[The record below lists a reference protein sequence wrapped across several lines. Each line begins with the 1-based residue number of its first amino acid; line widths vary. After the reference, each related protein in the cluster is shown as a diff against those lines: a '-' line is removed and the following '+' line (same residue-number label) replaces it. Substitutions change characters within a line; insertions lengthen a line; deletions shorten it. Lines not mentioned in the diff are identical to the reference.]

1 MLSGSGAFF
10 SVAGDREAAMA
21 KPARMDHRLSRTQIG
36 LVVILVIL
44 VIVLVDFGALLLKSH
59 DLDLQAAAVQKENQ
73 LLEEQG
79 RDLQQRLNFVRSDEF
94 VRTEAPDILLWG
106 DPAAKYLMPVEGKAT
121 PTPTV
126 PGAKA
131 P

>member
-1 MLSGSGAFF
+1 
-10 SVAGDREAAMA
+10 MA
-21 KPARMDHRLSRTQIG
+21 KPARMDHRLSKTQIG
-36 LVVILVIL
+36 MVFLLVLL
-44 VIVLVDFGALLLKSH
+44 VIVLVDFGGLLLKSH

-79 RDLQQRLNFVRSDEF
+79 RDLQQRLDFVRSDEY
-94 VRTEAPDILLWG
+94 VRTVAPDMLLWG
-106 DPAAKYLMPVEGKAT
+106 DPAAKYLMPVDGKPA

-126 PGAKA
+126 PGGKA